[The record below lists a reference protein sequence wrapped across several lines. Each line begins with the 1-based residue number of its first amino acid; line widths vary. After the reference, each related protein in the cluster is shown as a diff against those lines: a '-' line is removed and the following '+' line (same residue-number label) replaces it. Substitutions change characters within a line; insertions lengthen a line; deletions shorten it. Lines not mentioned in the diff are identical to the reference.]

1 MRFISPVPAR
11 SDRRTHR
18 SRDSLGTAALGHVD
32 HGIHRRGQLID
43 ITEICEIALRGATQ
57 RLRRDAVEQDEAE
70 IAVRPARR
78 LAGVELLPAE
88 MKNRFGLLSRN
99 FPL

>member
-1 MRFISPVPAR
+1 SRSPVPAR

-18 SRDSLGTAALGHVD
+18 GRDSFGAVAFAHVD
-32 HGIHRRGQLID
+32 HGYHRRGQLID
-43 ITEICEIALRGATQ
+43 IADIGEIALRGATQ

-88 MKNRFGLLSRN
+88 MKNGLGLLSRN